1 MNPWLMG
8 LLAAAVS
15 ALAGATASSWWSP
28 EADGRAASGALTS
41 EPDAAPAQS
50 GATASSTTTDTRPPA
65 DEVVHPLAA
74 LDDDEIG
81 ALVQRDPAALG
92 SVSLG
97 APNRGILFNAVEFP
111 DSPLWKR
118 ADPTHSW
125 GTAES
130 VKFVEFAITRVNE
143 QFDNTPLVYVGDFSA
158 RRGGRL
164 RPHKSH
170 QSGRDVDI
178 GYYHLGEAVWYQR
191 ATAHNLDRART
202 WVLLKALITQTPVEY
217 VFMDKRIQS
226 WLEEYALAHGEDPQ
240 WLSQVFGGASKEGDP
255 IVRHRSGH
263 ATHLHVRFENPTAEL
278 TGRRSYAWLAQA
290 GLLPGHKQRKRRRP
304 APLPYATVTRAPATE

>member
-15 ALAGATASSWWSP
+15 AVAGASASSLWSP
-28 EADGRAASGALTS
+28 DADGRAVSGALTS
-41 EPDAAPAQS
+41 EPEAAPAES
-50 GATASSTTTDTRPPA
+50 GARAPNSTDTRAPA

-81 ALVQRDPAALG
+81 ALVQRDPSALG

-125 GTAES
+125 GTRES
-130 VKFVEFAITRVNE
+130 VEFLEFAIKRVNE
-143 QFDNTPLVYVGDFSA
+143 TFEGTPTLYVGDFSA

-178 GYYHLGEAVWYQR
+178 GYYYSGEAVWYQR
-191 ATAHNLDRART
+191 ADARNLDRART
-202 WVLLKALITQTPVEY
+202 WILLKTLITQTPVEY
-217 VFMDKRIQS
+217 VFMDKRLQAL
-226 WLEEYALAHGEDPQ
+226 LEEYALAHGEDPE
-240 WLSQVFGGASKEGDP
+240 WLSQVFGGASKDGDP
-255 IVRHRSGH
+255 IVRHRWGH
-263 ATHLHVRFENPTAEL
+263 ATHFHVRFENPTAEL

-290 GLLPGHKQRKRRRP
+290 GLLPGHKQKKRRRA
-304 APLPYATVTRAPATE
+304 APHPFAVSSRGAPAVE

>member
-15 ALAGATASSWWSP
+15 ALVGASASSWWGSDA
-28 EADGRAASGALTS
+28 EAVAARGALTS
-41 EPDAAPAQS
+41 EPEAPVQP
-50 GATASSTTTDTRPPA
+50 GARASNATSEARAPVED
-65 DEVVHPLAA
+65 VVHPLAA

-81 ALVQRDPAALG
+81 ALVQRDPSALG
-92 SVSLG
+92 SASLG

-143 QFDNTPLVYVGDFSA
+143 RFENTPLLYVGDFSG
-158 RRGGRL
+158 RSGGRL

-178 GYYHLGEAVWYQR
+178 GYYYSGEAVWYQR
-191 ATAHNLDRART
+191 ADARNLDRARSWT
-202 WVLLKALITQTPVEY
+202 LLKALITQTPIEY
-217 VFMDKRIQS
+217 VFMDKRVQAL
-226 WLEEYALAHGEDPQ
+226 LEEYALADGEDPE
-240 WLSQVFGGASKEGDP
+240 WLSQVFAGTSKEG
-255 IVRHRSGH
+255 IVRHRWGH
-263 ATHLHVRFENPTAEL
+263 ATHFHVRFVNPTAEL
-278 TGRRSYAWLAQA
+278 TGRRSYTWLAQA
-290 GLLPGHKQRKRRRP
+290 GLLPGHKPRKRRRA
-304 APLPYATVTRAPATE
+304 APHPFVSAARAPAMDE